1 MAMAKVALTL
11 EDAFLRVT
19 LGVMLRAAGHETTE
33 REAAEVAIFDSCD
46 QAERAV
52 GRCPVLVAVP
62 MSGVARA
69 VETMRRGVFGYFLTP
84 LVPGEVEIMVSR
96 ALEASV
102 GAVLAAESREILPL
116 EAVEKRHITEVLRR
130 CGGNRT
136 EAARLLGIGRN
147 TLWRKL
153 GSGETGK

>member
-1 MAMAKVALTL
+1 
-11 EDAFLRVT
+11 
-19 LGVMLRAAGHETTE
+19 
-33 REAAEVAIFDSCD
+33 
-46 QAERAV
+46 
-52 GRCPVLVAVP
+52 
-62 MSGVARA
+62 
-69 VETMRRGVFGYFLTP
+69 MRRGVFGYFLTP

-102 GAVLAAESREILPL
+102 GAVPAAESREILPL